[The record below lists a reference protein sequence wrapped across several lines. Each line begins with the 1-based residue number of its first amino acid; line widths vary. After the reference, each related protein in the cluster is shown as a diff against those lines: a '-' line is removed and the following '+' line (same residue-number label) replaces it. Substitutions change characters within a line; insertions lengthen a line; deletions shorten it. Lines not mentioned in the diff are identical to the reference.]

1 MKPIR
6 IRMLV
11 FALVAA
17 ACLSA
22 PVQAQSTAKMLAG
35 FAPGGGVDILARV
48 FAEKWSEAIGRPV
61 VVENK
66 AGAGGLIAMEA
77 LKAAP
82 PDGNT
87 LIVATDSSMVVYPH
101 TVAKPAYNSLA
112 DFVGI
117 AHTGNYNFGLGIS
130 TKVPAE
136 TLAEFVAWAK
146 ANPKQSSFASSGAG
160 SSLQFYGQ
168 MIAQQTGAPLT
179 HVPYRGVGPSVADL
193 AAGQI
198 PAAVL
203 PIGSILPQVRNGKAR
218 LLAHSGSKRS
228 AAAPDV
234 PTFKELGYP
243 ALEQANWYGIF
254 GPAGMSPDMVAK
266 LHEIF
271 QQAMRTPVIKERMGR
286 LDLEIEEMSPAR
298 FAAMIKADFEQRGKV
313 VKASGWDPS
322 KH

>member
-35 FAPGGGVDILARV
+35 FPPGGDVDILARML
-48 FAEKWSEAIGRPV
+48 AEKWSEAIGRPV

-77 LKAAP
+77 LKAAR

-87 LIVATDSSMVVYPH
+87 LIVATDTSMVLYPH
-101 TVAKPAYNSLA
+101 TVAKLAYNSLT

-117 AHTGNYNFGLGIS
+117 AHTGSYNFALAVG
-130 TKVPAE
+130 TKIPAE
-136 TLAEFVAWAK
+136 TLAEFVAWAR
-146 ANPKQSSFASSGAG
+146 ANPKESNFASSVAG
-160 SSLQFYGQ
+160 SSRQFYGQ

-179 HVPYRGVGPSVADL
+179 PVPYRGVAPSVADL
-193 AAGQI
+193 AAGHI

-203 PIGSILPQVRNGKAR
+203 PIGSILPQVRNGKVR
-218 LLAHSGSKRS
+218 LLAHAGSKRT

-271 QQAMRTPVIKERMGR
+271 QQAMRAPVIKERMEK
-286 LDLEIEEMSPAR
+286 LDLEIEAMSPAQ
-298 FAAMIKADFEQRGKV
+298 FAAMIKADFEQRGKM